1 MAKSKKS
8 FAEVTN
14 KVRLMASALQRNLPE
29 VEKRGIDIDFINRLK
44 SKEVAILKLNS
55 EQDFLRAKLKG
66 KTEELNAKLSEIKKQ
81 LSEAKKVAKL
91 ATPQTKWGEFGISDK
106 R

>member
-1 MAKSKKS
+1 MAKLKKS
-8 FAEVTN
+8 FAEVTHR
-14 KVRLMASALQRNLPE
+14 VRLMASALQRNLPE
-29 VEKRGIDIDFINRLK
+29 VEKRGIDIDFINQLK
-44 SKEVAILKLNS
+44 AKELDVLKINN

-91 ATPQTKWGEFGISDK
+91 ATPKTKWGEFGISDK